1 MDIGI
6 QKNGAL
12 SSSTYSLLRA
22 TKDKPGEI
30 NLKRLEGGRKRGHV
44 AQRTISYLLILK
56 KQVCMSHPHS
66 PRTEKHQDTR
76 RRQEMEKVGQNA
88 RS

>member
-12 SSSTYSLLRA
+12 SSSTYSLLKA

-30 NLKRLEGGRKRGHV
+30 NLKRLEEGRRHV
-44 AQRTISYLLILK
+44 DMWPKGQYRIS
-56 KQVCMSHPHS
+56 
-66 PRTEKHQDTR
+66 
-76 RRQEMEKVGQNA
+76 
-88 RS
+88 